1 MNLEKKIYRLI
12 NYGLNENFVYS
23 LNESKINSLY
33 ERISKKETNEQATQ
47 PVNAK
52 VTTKTVKSYELNP
65 NASMEVQA
73 GAVVSSKN
81 GKTTVEMTEEDELNE
96 KFESKSQQGY
106 FWARCNECK
115 SKNCKW
121 CKMAKE
127 FSKSTSEKDYEN
139 MPYKKEQSEGYQEA
153 LISTYAKGIANNM
166 NKNLINP
173 KFSNESIFQNKLEQI
188 IEKNLKPTMRK
199 QDLTNLINRTMN
211 KRLNEMFADPIE
223 KIKTGTETEYELEL
237 EKEYKNDYVVTPC
250 EGGGLLYIKT
260 EEELDNVKV
269 VKISQNGEEIC
280 VEVFGKTEKSGKNTD
295 VIESYRTCESC
306 LKGLGDSKGK
316 GKVMSASDT
325 SYGLST
331 DDTSGSGRTKR
342 SVKQITGPIE
352 TPNKFEDPLAL
363 PSAKEKQQKLL
374 QQLKRDFDKKSE
386 KLEEIYNRRFK

>member
-223 KIKTGTETEYELEL
+223 KIKTGTETEIF
-237 EKEYKNDYVVTPC
+237 DFFR
-250 EGGGLLYIKT
+250 YIKPHGIIEFVRSGRVAVGKT
-260 EEELDNVKV
+260 PQGLIEYLP
-269 VKISQNGEEIC
+269 EEI
-280 VEVFGKTEKSGKNTD
+280 TEW
-295 VIESYRTCESC
+295 EYY
-306 LKGLGDSKGK
+306 L
-316 GKVMSASDT
+316 
-325 SYGLST
+325 
-331 DDTSGSGRTKR
+331 
-342 SVKQITGPIE
+342 
-352 TPNKFEDPLAL
+352 
-363 PSAKEKQQKLL
+363 
-374 QQLKRDFDKKSE
+374 
-386 KLEEIYNRRFK
+386 